1 MKKLL
6 CILSLLLPLSLFA
19 KKAVLTLQFR
29 HTEKGTLHLLL
40 PSERLG
46 DLQPL
51 KIISPIKNDT
61 IYRFEV
67 DIESPALTDF
77 VISGD
82 KGMSLLLQPGKECV
96 FIYDATAN
104 PGYTV
109 SGPYAEGQIQLC
121 EQMEQR
127 NPYQYE
133 FIKDYTKAPLD
144 TIPQKVDA
152 AFKVMEQ
159 KDVAVFDSLFRLGKI
174 DRAFLNCVKRDIQLY
189 YLGVLSTIARNAC
202 LDLKKKDFYT
212 YWAALYK
219 KYPVEKMDLNSSWI
233 DRYAELY
240 YDFFLAYNAVKMEY
254 KVPEG
259 LTRENIFDYRY
270 QIYTEQIKN
279 KAMREKLLGSKLYSL
294 GLNNKCFSPRII
306 PLFEKF
312 KKDYPM
318 NGYIPYFNIF
328 TQKINDF
335 TNKADSALPFDI
347 RFVRDSDKINTLQDL
362 LNEMKGKTVF
372 IDFWYSTCAPCK
384 EQFAYSKPLEEFLKQ
399 HKVEMLY
406 VSIDDS
412 TMHQNWMNHIKYFDL
427 KGWHIRASLA
437 LGRDLE
443 EVHGIYY
450 FPTYMLVDK
459 EGNILLKRAK
469 RPSQKEVL
477 YEQIRKSLSAE

>member
-6 CILSLLLPLSLFA
+6 FVLSLLLPLSLFA
-19 KKAVLTLQFR
+19 KKAVLTLLFR
-29 HTEKGTLHLLL
+29 HTEKETLHVLL

-67 DIESPALTDF
+67 DIDNPALTNF

-82 KGMSLLLQPGKECV
+82 KGMSLLLHPGKECV
-96 FIYDATAN
+96 FIYDATAT
-104 PGYTV
+104 PSYTV
-109 SGPYAEGQIQLC
+109 SGPYSEGQMQLC
-121 EQMEQR
+121 KQMEQR

-144 TIPQKVDA
+144 TIPQKMDA
-152 AFKVMEQ
+152 AFRELER
-159 KDVAVFDSLFRLGKI
+159 KDIAVFDSLFRARKI
-174 DRAFLNCVKRDIQLY
+174 DRLFLNCVKRDIQLY
-189 YLGVLSTIARNAC
+189 YLGVLSCIARNAC
-202 LDLKKKDFYT
+202 SDLKKKEFYT
-212 YWAALYK
+212 YWVDLYK
-219 KYPVEKMDLNSSWI
+219 KYPVDKMDLNSTWI
-233 DRYAELY
+233 NRYANLYLNFFLY
-240 YDFFLAYNAVKMEY
+240 YDAAKMEY

-259 LTRENIFDYRY
+259 LTSESQYDYMY
-270 QIYTEQIKN
+270 CMYSEQIKN
-279 KAMREKLLGSKLYSL
+279 KAMREKLLGNKLYSM
-294 GLNNKCFSPRII
+294 GLNNKLFSSRII

-312 KKDYPM
+312 KKEYPL
-318 NGYIPYFNIF
+318 NGFIPYYNEF
-328 TQKINDF
+328 TQNINAF
-335 TNKADSALPFDI
+335 NTKATSEHSSDI
-347 RFVRDSDKINTLQDL
+347 RFVEEASKINTLKEL
-362 LNEMKGKTVF
+362 LDKMKGKPVF
-372 IDFWYSTCAPCK
+372 VDFWFSTCGPCK

-399 HKVEMLY
+399 HQVEMLY

-427 KGWHIRASLA
+427 KGWHIRTSPA
-437 LGRDLE
+437 LRRDLGKE
-443 EVHGIYY
+443 HGIYY

-469 RPSQKEVL
+469 FPSQEEGL